1 MKKKVVITGGGTG
14 GHVFPALAI
23 AEELRKRKI
32 SVIYVGSKS
41 GMESRF
47 VPEKGFPF
55 FAVSSGAL
63 KNQGLLKRFSG
74 LLRLLRGV
82 LWSFRFLVSEKPQL
96 VIGVGGYVSAPVCLA
111 AFFLRIPVFLQ
122 EQNASVGITNRLLG
136 KLASQIFLGFEEAS
150 SAFPKGRTLVTGN
163 PLREIFY
170 SSSEGP
176 PEGTALLLASPK
188 VMPYLLVLGGSQGAH
203 AVNAAMMEIVPEL
216 KARFPEVGVLHQ
228 TGKSDFEKVKAHYE
242 SLGLENVKVEAFISQ
257 MFDAYQRASL
267 VVCRAGALT
276 VSELIQMGK
285 PALFVP
291 YPRRGQNDQTAN
303 AQMLESRGGARVVEQ
318 GLDFHSR
325 LKTALFEI
333 WNPLTLQDMAQK
345 SSQLRSANG
354 LATIAELC
362 ENALR

>member
-32 SVIYVGSKS
+32 SVIYVGSKA
-41 GMESRF
+41 GMEARF

-55 FAVSSGAL
+55 FSVSSGAL
-63 KNQGLLKRFSG
+63 KNQGLLKRVSG
-74 LLRLLRGV
+74 VLRLLRGV
-82 LWSFRFLVSEKPQL
+82 LWSFRFLWSEKPEL

-111 AFFLRIPVFLQ
+111 AFCLRIPVFLQ

-136 KLASQIFLGFEEAS
+136 KIASKVFLGFEEAS
-150 SAFPKGRTLVTGN
+150 SFFPKGRTIVTGN
-163 PLREIFY
+163 PLREVFY
-170 SSSEGP
+170 SP
-176 PEGTALLLASPK
+176 PKPEGTALLLAPPK
-188 VMPYLLVLGGSQGAH
+188 VMPYLLVIGGSQGAH
-203 AVNAAMMEIVPEL
+203 AVNAAMMEIIPEL
-216 KARFPEVGVLHQ
+216 KSRFPEVKVLHQ

-242 SLGLENVKVEAFISQ
+242 ALKLKEVSVEPFISN
-257 MFDAYQRASL
+257 MFEAYESATL

-276 VSELIQMGK
+276 VSELIQMGR

-303 AQMLESRGGARVVEQ
+303 ARMLEMRGGARVVEQ
-318 GLDFHSR
+318 GPDFHQR
-325 LKTALFEI
+325 LKDTLFEI